1 MVVLI
6 DTNVL
11 LDFLLGREPY
21 FSDADRIIKL
31 CADKKYKGLWRHI
44 LFQICSISCG
54 KICR

>member
-6 DTNVL
+6 DANVL

-31 CADKKYKGLWRHI
+31 CADREIQG
-44 LFQICSISCG
+44 FMAA
-54 KICR
+54 